1 MGKKTYSVI
10 VDGLNSLRVFDANT
24 GTTVRSLKLQETI
37 QSSPV
42 VVNDRVTVIVQN
54 SSGKRKG
61 IIFKLPAL
69 SQVFSFPVA

>member
-1 MGKKTYSVI
+1 MVKKAYSVA

-37 QSSPV
+37 NSSPV

-61 IIFKLPAL
+61 IIFKLPGL

>member
-1 MGKKTYSVI
+1 MAKKAYTVV
-10 VDGLNSLRVFDANT
+10 VDGLNSLRVFDANN
-24 GTTVRSLKLQETI
+24 GSTVRSLKLADTI
-37 QSSPV
+37 TSSPV

-61 IIFKLPAL
+61 IIFKLPSL

>member
-1 MGKKTYSVI
+1 MTSKAYSVV
-10 VDGLNSLRVFDANT
+10 VDGMNSLRVFDANT
-24 GTTVRSLKLQETI
+24 GTTVRSLKLQESI
-37 QSSPV
+37 HSSPV

-61 IIFKLPAL
+61 IIFKLPGL

>member
-1 MGKKTYSVI
+1 MASKAYTVV
-10 VDGLNSLRVFDANT
+10 VDGMNSLRVFDANT
-24 GTTVRSLKLQETI
+24 GTTVRSLKLQDSI
-37 QSSPV
+37 NSGPV

-61 IIFKLPAL
+61 IIFKLPSL